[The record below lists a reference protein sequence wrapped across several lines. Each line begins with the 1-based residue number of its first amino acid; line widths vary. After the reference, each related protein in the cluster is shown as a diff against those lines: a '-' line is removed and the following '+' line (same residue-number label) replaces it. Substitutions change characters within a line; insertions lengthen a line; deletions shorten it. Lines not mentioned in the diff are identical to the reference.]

1 MTGETVK
8 RGRGR
13 PSGIPR
19 EGKYGTGIETRVVR
33 VPVAVADNIKDI
45 LDSFE
50 QIKVLVDSWDDAIE
64 TAANKSSKGVPSPRY
79 EKAILLLSELRGYIG
94 E

>member
-1 MTGETVK
+1 MVVESKK

-13 PSGIPR
+13 PTGIPR
-19 EGKYGTGIETRVVR
+19 EGKYGTGIETKVVR
-33 VPVAVADNIKDI
+33 VPVTVANNIKDI

-50 QIKVLVDSWDDAIE
+50 QIKVLVDSWDVMVDDA
-64 TAANKSSKGVPSPRY
+64 ASKSSKGKPSPRY
-79 EKAILLLSELRGYIG
+79 EKAIQLLSELREYLG

>member
-1 MTGETVK
+1 MSATGTK

-13 PSGIPR
+13 PEGIPR

-64 TAANKSSKGVPSPRY
+64 TAASKSSKGVPSPRY
-79 EKAILLLSELRGYIG
+79 ERAILLLGELRTYIG
-94 E
+94 Q

>member
-1 MTGETVK
+1 MSEQENK

-13 PSGIPR
+13 PAGIPR

-64 TAANKSSKGVPSPRY
+64 TAASKSSKGKASPRY